1 MAAKKRKRKVRKL
14 TPAERHMRDHYKR
27 YFKNY
32 NQLDENWAA
41 MVRGAKT
48 LGIRPSRRTGG

>member
-1 MAAKKRKRKVRKL
+1 MAAKKRKRKSRKL

-32 NQLDENWAA
+32 TPQDEFYGE
-41 MVRGAKT
+41 MTRGAAA
-48 LGIRPSRRTGG
+48 LGIHPPKKK

>member
-1 MAAKKRKRKVRKL
+1 MAAKKRKRKGRKL

-32 NQLDENWAA
+32 NPKDENWAA
-41 MVRGAKT
+41 MTRGAAS
-48 LGIRPSRRTGG
+48 LGIRPPKKK